1 MKQLHATI
9 EDCRIWGRFSERFE
23 AYGTGS
29 KLVDRSRWI
38 GLDGHLWSMIKI
50 EADDAKYLVR
60 SYRTEAQYH
69 EAIPTI
75 DSAEKTFLEF
85 KGYKIKRSFFAS
97 PIWVCQVL
105 VQFDASYAILGYF
118 ARRNLVSIFDYL
130 EIVSSSEAKLMDTA
144 IAAIAVENL

>member
-23 AYGTGS
+23 AYGTVS
-29 KLVDRSRWI
+29 ELVDRSRWI

-75 DSAEKTFLEF
+75 DSAEKTF
-85 KGYKIKRSFFAS
+85 
-97 PIWVCQVL
+97 QVL